1 MSVYS
6 VFPPAT
12 YSMKPRIL
20 FLAAAL
26 MLAALPAQAQRELQ
40 ESVAA
45 AYEAR
50 AQAWSLQAEALESD
64 AAAYEARAQAW
75 DQNIIATMAWS
86 DVGEVDSAFVSDA
99 GKAASRAR
107 ELASQARETAS
118 RARGFF
124 ALVAWE
130 NASDARKVVSQAREA
145 GSKARQFASQAR
157 DKASDARQFA
167 SVARDAAL
175 DAAETASR
183 AENKMLEAQ
192 GNATGGVAALWDR
205 AAEAAGAERTMWI
218 RAEAAHDAVN
228 ESFDAAREA
237 WNAEAAAWDRVSVWI
252 QAEARIRA
260 EARAQ
265 ARIRPEASRS
275 RERASWAWE
284 FGYQYSFGRFNFFGD
299 IPGYFPVG
307 IALTLETRPQNK
319 SLSFFMPITF
329 HYIETLPA
337 EMRLNDF
344 IDWYT
349 VTLIGVGAR
358 YYLFNGIYI
367 SAAAGGEMSGNEAET
382 LAGRLGNN
390 NLANKFGFALEG
402 NLGWKIP
409 VGSIA
414 ALDLSFGVRERM
426 LYDYPSRGFRAGFG
440 FMIGNYRDR

>member
-1 MSVYS
+1 
-6 VFPPAT
+6 
-12 YSMKPRIL
+12 MKTRIL

-26 MLAALPAQAQRELQ
+26 TLAALPAQAQRELQ

-50 AQAWSLQAEALESD
+50 AQAWALQAEALESD
-64 AAAYEARAQAW
+64 VGAYEARAQAW

-99 GKAASRAR
+99 GEAASRAR

-157 DKASDARQFA
+157 ENASDARHFA
-167 SVARDAAL
+167 SVARQAAL

-192 GNATGGVAALWDR
+192 GNATGGYAALWDR
-205 AAEAAGAERTMWI
+205 AADAAGAERAMWI

-228 ESFDAAREA
+228 EAFDAAREA

-260 EARAQ
+260 EARAEASMK
-265 ARIRPEASRS
+265 ARASRS
-275 RERASWAWE
+275 RERASWAWK
-284 FGYQYSFGRFNFFGD
+284 FGYQYS
-299 IPGYFPVG
+299 PGQFPVETPVYYPLG
-307 IALTLETRPQNK
+307 VSVTLERVRINRRY
-319 SLSFFMPITF
+319 SFFVPISF
-329 HYIETLPA
+329 HYKSGYEATCRAFGSSSDYCWNTII
-337 EMRLNDF
+337 F
-344 IDWYT
+344 
-349 VTLIGVGAR
+349 VGFGVK
-358 YYLFNGIYI
+358 YYIANGMYI
-367 SAAAGGEMSGNEAET
+367 SASGAGELSGDNHFRNAPDLLPGNRRTRWGDVYFAFQGNMGWEIP
-382 LAGRLGNN
+382 LGPIWESW
-390 NLANKFGFALEG
+390 GFDL
-402 NLGWKIP
+402 
-409 VGSIA
+409 
-414 ALDLSFGVRERM
+414 LDLSLSVRRRR
-426 LYDYPSRGFRAGFG
+426 LPDYPSTAFIASVG
-440 FMIGNYRDR
+440 FMFGNYRDR